1 MRFDPTVW
9 IPVLKRVYPEIQK
22 ETPVALYGSQIIYA
36 VVGVAFESKDID
48 LLIPQPVSPTI
59 FIEAYRRA
67 FGESEA
73 RLEVISRKI
82 DHAVY
87 HIFTSRGVAV
97 EVFALP
103 SECSPFIMFPDEL
116 LYVERDGVKY
126 WSFTLEAYAVMEASR
141 SDAPREEGVRRFA
154 EISQLVNWEK
164 VEKLAGRANV
174 EGAKIRKF
182 IELVNEAKNRGA
194 YTTT

>member
-1 MRFDPTVW
+1 LRFEPTVW
-9 IPVLKRVYPEIQK
+9 IPILKRVYPEIQK

-36 VVGVAFESKDID
+36 VAGVAFESKDID

-59 FIEAYRRA
+59 FIESYRRA
-67 FGESEA
+67 FDENEA
-73 RLEVISRKI
+73 RLEVISREI
-82 DHAVY
+82 GHAVY
-87 HIFTSRGVAV
+87 HIFTSRGVAI

-103 SECSPFIMFPDEL
+103 RGYSPFTRFPDEL

-141 SDAPREEGVRRFA
+141 SDAPRVEGVRRFA

-164 VEKLAGRANV
+164 VEKLACHANV

-182 IELVNEAKNRGA
+182 MELVNEAKNRGA
-194 YTTT
+194 YTST